1 MTAKN
6 KKNLGIHL
14 GLVLAE
20 LLCISGFFIE
30 YSRATSGN
38 ALSWAYVIEWPAL
51 AIYALFMW
59 RKMLRDQLGE
69 AGPTSD
75 DEPEI
80 DAALERYNDYL
91 RRVHRGTDPGSSA

>member
-20 LLCISGFFIE
+20 LICISGFSVE
-30 YSRATSGN
+30 YFRATSGN

-59 RKMLRDQLGE
+59 RKMLREQRGE
-69 AGPTSD
+69 TRSTD
-75 DEPEI
+75 DVESED

-91 RRVHRGTDPGSSA
+91 RRVHGASDHGSSV